1 VGTSTFSKRLAM
13 IAVDARIKSSSKELP
28 LILAVDDSP
37 VQLRLVQDLL
47 ERNGYAVRTAPS
59 SEEALAVLDVIAPAL
74 TILDVTMP
82 GMSGVDLCRQLK
94 QDKKLRNIPVILVTG
109 ERQPKDFKAG
119 QEAGAV
125 IYMTKPI
132 RPERLLNAV
141 RMLCPLPQR

>member
-1 VGTSTFSKRLAM
+1 M
-13 IAVDARIKSSSKELP
+13 IAVNARTKSSSKELP

-109 ERQPKDFKAG
+109 ETELKDFKAG

>member
-1 VGTSTFSKRLAM
+1 MMMATQASTKNST
-13 IAVDARIKSSSKELP
+13 KELP
-28 LILAVDDSP
+28 LVLAVDDSP

-47 ERNGYAVRTAPS
+47 ERNGYAVKTAPS
-59 SEEALAVLDVIAPAL
+59 SEEALAVLNMIAPAL
-74 TILDVTMP
+74 TILDVMMP

-94 QDKKLRNIPVILVTG
+94 RDEKHRNIPVILVTG
-109 ERQPKDFKAG
+109 EKEPKDFKAG

-141 RMLCPLPQR
+141 RMLCPLPQK